1 MKISDIQNYENNYE
15 LLTHGNFSKESVYK
29 YAENIAKKYLSL
41 KGKNWDADRYE
52 LDIHEFVN
60 DLGGNI
66 NCFDIDTFSQCS
78 GSIYIHQNANFDII
92 LPSYTSRL
100 RDKFTLAH
108 EMGHYFLHF
117 QKNTIHKKARRSG
130 SGPIEW
136 EANWFAASLLMP
148 QELIDKK
155 NLTANASSL
164 AYFFDVSLEAAAVRL
179 AK

>member
-1 MKISDIQNYENNYE
+1 MRLSDIQNYEKNYE
-15 LLTHGNFSKESVYK
+15 LLTHGDFSKESVYK

-41 KGKNWDADRYE
+41 KNRKWEADRYE

-66 NCFDIDTFSQCS
+66 NCFDIDTLSQCS
-78 GSIYIHQNANFDII
+78 GSIYIHKSADFDII

-117 QKNTIHKKARRSG
+117 KKDTEHKKAKRSG

-136 EANWFAASLLMP
+136 EANWFAAGLLMP
-148 QELIDKK
+148 QDLIEKK
-155 NLTANASSL
+155 HLTSASSL